1 MEDFG
6 LPMSFGKKAKGP
18 SAKARTK
25 TVQANV
31 AQTKREP
38 VVPKEEAPKEESDEE
53 IGPMP
58 PSAKRKADDDSDSDA
73 ELEEEEDRT
82 PVTHE
87 IVLKD
92 HTKLWDFGGMDARL
106 RPFKSFEPNGSYF
119 VRDLSYSPDGKHLL
133 AISGTFYPKVFSR
146 DGDDQ
151 KEFMK
156 GDVYIRD
163 MKTTKGHT
171 AEINAGQWH
180 PHDRDLFLTASNDS
194 TLRIWDVNDR
204 SKQKQVIVVR
214 SKERGNKTHVTSCCL
229 DGTIHV
235 WKTASNLARPDR
247 SSETAHEKGQEI
259 TGVAFSPDGKKL
271 VSRSMDETV
280 KCKLKRRY
288 GELTPVWDPR
298 SPRKPLAVATGIAC
312 RYSETNVSFSPDGK
326 YVLVGTAIDPRD
338 ETAVGEVLFLSSED
352 LKVVRRVPIA
362 KASVIKVLWH
372 SRINQLFC
380 TLSNGQVYVL
390 YSPQASIHGALLP
403 LAKMPRSGPRDLSFT
418 TADLTPVVFTPDAHG
433 GIQNAYGQSL
443 HQQQKAAKRF
453 KPTEPVSGVGRGGR
467 VGASATAGF
476 VQDVFK
482 RRLEPTE
489 DALLK
494 YASEEE
500 KKKLQAAR
508 EKQEQN

>member
-1 MEDFG
+1 
-6 LPMSFGKKAKGP
+6 
-18 SAKARTK
+18 
-25 TVQANV
+25 
-31 AQTKREP
+31 
-38 VVPKEEAPKEESDEE
+38 
-53 IGPMP
+53 
-58 PSAKRKADDDSDSDA
+58 
-73 ELEEEEDRT
+73 
-82 PVTHE
+82 
-87 IVLKD
+87 
-92 HTKLWDFGGMDARL
+92 
-106 RPFKSFEPNGSYF
+106 
-119 VRDLSYSPDGKHLL
+119 
-133 AISGTFYPKVFSR
+133 
-146 DGDDQ
+146 
-151 KEFMK
+151 
-156 GDVYIRD
+156 
-163 MKTTKGHT
+163 
-171 AEINAGQWH
+171 
-180 PHDRDLFLTASNDS
+180 
-194 TLRIWDVNDR
+194 
-204 SKQKQVIVVR
+204 
-214 SKERGNKTHVTSCCL
+214 
-229 DGTIHV
+229 
-235 WKTASNLARPDR
+235 
-247 SSETAHEKGQEI
+247 
-259 TGVAFSPDGKKL
+259 
-271 VSRSMDETV
+271 MDETV

-489 DALLK
+489 DV
-494 YASEEE
+494 SCMGMSG
-500 KKKLQAAR
+500 KLTDSPERHCSSTRAR
-508 EKQEQN
+508 RRRRNCRRRGRSRSRTRA